1 MQAAESYSRTGRSL
15 SSTAPLQRERFHMTA
30 PARSSTTPSTSAS
43 MTLNDANYTPD
54 NDNNDNNNNNN
65 SNNSTGQK
73 ERLTRTVSLSI
84 NTDRESDK
92 HRGRDR
98 DRDGEGSNN
107 INSNNNNNNDSN
119 INSNMIELSIRPLST
134 YAVQAMNEVT
144 DRFYSDS
151 CEVQGL
157 LESALGADPSN
168 FKKVK
173 RVCYVIS
180 I

>member
-1 MQAAESYSRTGRSL
+1 
-15 SSTAPLQRERFHMTA
+15 MTA

-43 MTLNDANYTPD
+43 MTLNDANYTHD
-54 NDNNDNNNNNN
+54 NDDNNDDNNNNNNN

-73 ERLTRTVSLSI
+73 QRLTRTVSLSI
-84 NTDRESDK
+84 NTDREIDK
-92 HRGRDR
+92 HRGTDISRDIGNDSGRDR
-98 DRDGEGSNN
+98 EVSNN
-107 INSNNNNNNDSN
+107 INSNNNSNNDSN
-119 INSNMIELSIRPLST
+119 NNSNMIELSIRPLST

>member
-15 SSTAPLQRERFHMTA
+15 SSTAPLQRERLHMTA

-54 NDNNDNNNNNN
+54 NDNNDNNNN

-173 RVCYVIS
+173 RIFYVFS